1 MTQLHVVKIDGEK
14 QQDANEVNLRAW
26 RTVQI
31 PSNARCRS
39 AKKMLFAS
47 DNVVWISWQ

>member
-1 MTQLHVVKIDGEK
+1 MSEIHVGKIDGEK
-14 QQDANEVNLRAW
+14 QQDADEVNLRAG

-39 AKKMLFAS
+39 AKH
-47 DNVVWISWQ
+47 VVCQR